1 MDSHFVFGR
10 TKNKMIGK
18 LNTRKMCQGGRTS
31 FSSKRSISY
40 VICALTFFHLAA
52 YNNLQNFFCNALP
65 PVAQDTTDD
74 VAYDSDISNNT
85 RVIIEEDKDT
95 NIQNEKISPSSS
107 YMDHKGLFCGARM
120 SDLVTLNVTSR

>member
-18 LNTRKMCQGGRTS
+18 FNTRKMCQGGRTS

-65 PVAQDTTDD
+65 PVAQETTDD
-74 VAYDSDISNNT
+74 VLYDSDILNNT
-85 RVIIEEDKDT
+85 RIIEQDNDADDET
-95 NIQNEKISPSSS
+95 ISPKSS